1 MSAINLRS
9 TSRMRRHG
17 MTMIEIAAAVA
28 MLGVLLAS
36 SAQVMRALAKEQQAA
51 ARRVMALQ
59 TVQAL
64 TEELANVPWDR
75 LSPESAN
82 QLMIPDVAKLY
93 LPGAA
98 LVATVADADSPV
110 QSKRLSV
117 ELRWRSPSGQP
128 AAPLR
133 LTTWVYA
140 DETKSAQ

>member
-1 MSAINLRS
+1 ML
-9 TSRMRRHG
+9 RHG

-75 LSPESAN
+75 LSPEAAN
-82 QLMIPDVAKLY
+82 KLAIPDVAKLY

-98 LVATVADADSPV
+98 LAATVADAEAPIP
-110 QSKRLSV
+110 SKRLSV
-117 ELRWRSPSGQP
+117 ELRWRTPSGQP
-128 AAPLR
+128 TAPLR
-133 LTTWVYA
+133 LTTWVYS
-140 DETKSAQ
+140 DETKSPE